1 MISSAF
7 RNLVSS
13 ARDHARH
20 FHDDTDHTVSAALL
34 TASGRTVLGINAFHF
49 LGAPCGEISAL
60 AQHASTAPDDPVV
73 GVVAVY
79 GPRDEVIPP
88 CGKCRQVFHDIDP
101 RIEFVVRGHNGLETR
116 TAAELL
122 PHAFDPSHL
131 ESAQTIYMWEG
142 YEESIRSGDKTQT
155 IRVDDPFA
163 VGPARIVFEK
173 ESGETTSLDGTVRG
187 VRTIRRQEL
196 TEEHAHKDGFADL
209 RELHTALDT
218 HYPGLDGDD
227 PVDVVDFE
235 LIVTPE

>member
-1 MISSAF
+1 M
-7 RNLVSS
+7 
-13 ARDHARH
+13 
-20 FHDDTDHTVSAALL
+20 
-34 TASGRTVLGINAFHF
+34 
-49 LGAPCGEISAL
+49 
-60 AQHASTAPDDPVV
+60 V

-116 TAAELL
+116 TATELL

-173 ESGETTSLDGTVRG
+173 NPERPRHSMARSAGSGRSGDKSSPKSMRTRTDSPTCASFTRPWTPTTPVW
-187 VRTIRRQEL
+187 
-196 TEEHAHKDGFADL
+196 
-209 RELHTALDT
+209 TAT
-218 HYPGLDGDD
+218 
-227 PVDVVDFE
+227 
-235 LIVTPE
+235 TPWTSSISS